1 MSYEKDPRVESIDAL
16 PEWQQ
21 EICRQVRDIVHAADA
36 LENRPIGAG
45 SARAAS
51 EARIATDRWLN
62 EGGSL
67 VADAAAPLRAPMS

>member
-1 MSYEKDPRVESIDAL
+1 MASHENVCCHCGAPPRAAEAT
-16 PEWQQ
+16 PQ
-21 EICRQVRDIVHAADA
+21 E
-36 LENRPIGAG
+36 IGAG

-67 VADAAAPLRAPMS
+67 GADAAAPLRGPMS

>member
-1 MSYEKDPRVESIDAL
+1 MASHENVCCHCGAPR
-16 PEWQQ
+16 
-21 EICRQVRDIVHAADA
+21 AAEA
-36 LENRPIGAG
+36 TPQENRRIGAR

-67 VADAAAPLRAPMS
+67 GADAAAPLRGPMS